1 MIKQEK
7 HQHVIC
13 FDGTGNTAENTQE
26 ITNVFKLYS
35 LLEKSETINPLYL
48 PGVGTRI
55 GEKISGNIWGNGI
68 DERLKEAYRWF
79 TDQRNNRK
87 HLLDFHH
94 VYIFG
99 FSRGAYIARTFCWL
113 IDKCRIP
120 AEISQ
125 CDVLCGYFFNLV
137 NGNWNLSEFEE
148 NIKLWQNKHDF
159 INQDIDML
167 GVWDTVKTA
176 EFGNTSLPW
185 DHALASNVK
194 YALHAMALDELRALF
209 PVLRFYND
217 KRVVERWFA
226 GNHCDVGG
234 GYPED
239 GLSNIALQWMLDR
252 AIELGLSFER
262 KYPILNI
269 SQPCHD
275 ETKHRPWNLLGQ
287 QKRVVLPKDCIHETV
302 KDKQK
307 NHGYSPQPSIP
318 IDATFVSA

>member
-137 NGNWNLSEFEE
+137 NGNWNLSEFLQTKQLFLI
-148 NIKLWQNKHDF
+148 NIINSILICIAHFF
-159 INQDIDML
+159 IKRAGCNRSRNF
-167 GVWDTVKTA
+167 DT
-176 EFGNTSLPW
+176 LCP
-185 DHALASNVK
+185 
-194 YALHAMALDELRALF
+194 
-209 PVLRFYND
+209 
-217 KRVVERWFA
+217 
-226 GNHCDVGG
+226 
-234 GYPED
+234 
-239 GLSNIALQWMLDR
+239 
-252 AIELGLSFER
+252 
-262 KYPILNI
+262 
-269 SQPCHD
+269 
-275 ETKHRPWNLLGQ
+275 
-287 QKRVVLPKDCIHETV
+287 
-302 KDKQK
+302 
-307 NHGYSPQPSIP
+307 
-318 IDATFVSA
+318 